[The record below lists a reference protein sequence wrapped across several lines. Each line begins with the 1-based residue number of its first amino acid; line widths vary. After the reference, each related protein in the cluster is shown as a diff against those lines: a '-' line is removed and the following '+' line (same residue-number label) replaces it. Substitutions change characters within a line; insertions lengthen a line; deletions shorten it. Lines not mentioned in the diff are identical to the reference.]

1 MGPKNHQVIVYHG
14 SRVPFLHRFC
24 ESKIG
29 TGVCNGF
36 WPRSYG
42 GFFFSND
49 IEAAG
54 YFADFDAVHP
64 DYAFL
69 VRARLTFR
77 NLYVAESGAPVGE
90 TIARVNETRIRAF
103 LDETDAPEYDGI
115 LWPDTCDGD
124 RHSDV
129 YLTFDTEQIT
139 ILGYGPVVLEPLC
152 QFSNLAL
159 DARAAVP
166 SA

>member
-14 SRVPFLHRFC
+14 SRVPFLPRFC

-29 TGVCNGF
+29 TGVVSTGHRHC
-36 WPRSYG
+36 

-49 IEAAG
+49 ITAAG
-54 YFADFDAVHP
+54 YFADFDAKHP

-69 VRARLTFR
+69 VRARLNFK
-77 NLYVAESGAPVGE
+77 NLYVAETGAPVGE
-90 TIARVNETRIRAF
+90 TIARVNDLRLPVL
-103 LDETDAPEYDGI
+103 LDEVEGPEYDGI

-129 YLTFDTEQIT
+129 YLVFYSEQIT

-152 QFSNLAL
+152 QSSNLAL
-159 DARAAVP
+159 DQRSPAP
-166 SA
+166 SAW